1 MSSSNNNNKSSS
13 NNNSTVT
20 FYSNPYFTFRD
31 GIDHIVLDT
40 DDMVRVTIRQLQ
52 GEVSIKGWEVS
63 GHHQDTTE
71 LWKDL
76 QTMEDLSLR
85 ILHSIQDR
93 HVLAK
98 KQRSTIDSFLAK
110 LPLFQQHDMPDDLT
124 DFDAV
129 LQQRLETMQRALLNA
144 QVFVENKK
152 KRFLR
157 LRKMWTSI
165 RNN

>member
-1 MSSSNNNNKSSS
+1 MSSL

-40 DDMVRVTIRQLQ
+40 DDMVRVTIRQVE

-63 GHHQDTTE
+63 GQHQDTTE
-71 LWKDL
+71 LWRELK
-76 QTMEDLSLR
+76 TMEDLSLR
-85 ILHSIQDR
+85 ILHFIQDR
-93 HVLAK
+93 RVLTK
-98 KQRSTIDSFLAK
+98 KQRSIIDSLLAA
-110 LPLFQQHDMPDDLT
+110 LPLFQNDDMPENLI

-129 LQQRLETMQRALLNA
+129 LKERLETMQLALLNA
-144 QVFVENKK
+144 RVFVENKR

-157 LRKMWTSI
+157 LRKMWNSI
-165 RNN
+165 RRNN

>member
-1 MSSSNNNNKSSS
+1 MSSLNNNSSS

-63 GHHQDTTE
+63 GQHQDTTE
-71 LWKDL
+71 LWQDL

-93 HVLAK
+93 HVLTK
-98 KQRSTIDSFLAK
+98 NQRSIIDSFLAK
-110 LPLFQQHDMPDDLT
+110 LPLFQNDDMPEDLI

-129 LQQRLETMQRALLNA
+129 LQQRLETMQLALLNS

-152 KRFLR
+152 KHFLR
-157 LRKMWTSI
+157 LRKMWNSI